1 MYKSK
6 VELWNKLEAMF
17 ALLVFVDSN
26 HKPLMTSPQNRNGN
40 RRIVRVDSLDEL
52 RGLGKVCVP
61 REFHA
66 KERMS
71 LVTREVH
78 ILYPL

>member
-1 MYKSK
+1 MEQVGGY
-6 VELWNKLEAMF
+6 VRVTRVRRFEPQT
-17 ALLVFVDSN
+17 VDDI
-26 HKPLMTSPQNRNGN
+26 TQNRNGN

-61 REFHA
+61 RKFHA

-78 ILYPL
+78 ILYPLGYQLY